1 MRVAVVGHLEWVRFA
16 RVEHVPLAGEILHPS
31 ETWDLPGG
39 GGSVAA
45 VQLARLAGS
54 CTFFTAVGGDPLGER
69 TIAELSALGL
79 TVHAAVRDLPTRGAL
94 TFVDAQGE
102 RTITTLGARLEP
114 RADDP
119 LPWDELEGMDAVYF
133 TAGDVEALRRAR
145 RARALVATTR
155 AMGRLAEAD
164 VRLDAVVGSS
174 RDPSERYEPGALSQ
188 TPVVAVRT
196 NGLRGGS
203 WLTADGRSG
212 SYSAVPSPRP
222 ISDLYGCG
230 DSFAAGLTFALG
242 RGDPLEDAIVLAAR
256 CGAWCASGR
265 GPYGNQLT
273 TAELDGD

>member
-31 ETWDLPGG
+31 ETWELPGG
-39 GGSVAA
+39 GGPVAA

-54 CTFFTAVGGDPLGER
+54 CTFFSAVGGDPLGER

-79 TVHAAVRDLPTRGAL
+79 TVHAAVRDAPTRRAM
-94 TFVDAQGE
+94 TFIDAEGE
-102 RTITTLGARLEP
+102 RTITTLGDRLEP
-114 RADDP
+114 EADDP
-119 LPWDELEGMDAVYF
+119 LPWDELEGIDAVYF
-133 TAGDVEALRRAR
+133 TAGDVEALRMAR
-145 RARALVATTR
+145 RARVLVATAR
-155 AMGRLAEAD
+155 AMDRLVEAS
-164 VRLDAVVGSS
+164 VQLDAVVGSS
-174 RDPSERYEPGALSQ
+174 RDASERYEPGALSQ
-188 TPVVAVRT
+188 QPGVAVRT
-196 NGLRGGS
+196 DGLRGGT
-203 WLTADGRSG
+203 WRTPDGRSG

-242 RGDPLEDAIVLAAR
+242 RGDPLDEAITLAAR

-273 TAELDGD
+273 TAELDGG